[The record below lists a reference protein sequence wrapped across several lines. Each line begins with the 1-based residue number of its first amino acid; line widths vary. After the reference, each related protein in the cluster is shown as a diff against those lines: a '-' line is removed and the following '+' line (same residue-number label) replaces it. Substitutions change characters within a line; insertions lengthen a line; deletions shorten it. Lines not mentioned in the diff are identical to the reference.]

1 MAKTD
6 GIVSI
11 HGKEYATVAYRLA
24 LFRADYPKGSIITE
38 LISDSDGVIVFKA
51 SIFDG
56 EGNVSSGYG
65 MCKEKTPEECKA
77 SNDFIR
83 RLYDEYAELYPLAT
97 GYAEEVRGSSNINKT
112 RALENAETSAVGRAL
127 AFAGYHSSTSIASAD
142 EVSVA
147 IARQNDPKA
156 GKKQVEA
163 LEAFFGDQEDG
174 ADLLQKLLNR
184 AGVDHLKEITKP
196 QATACIKKWGL
207 NG

>member
-6 GIVSI
+6 GIISI

-24 LFRADYPKGSIITE
+24 LFRADYPKGCIVTK
-38 LISDSDGVIVFKA
+38 LVSDTDGVIVFMA
-51 SIFDG
+51 TVDDG
-56 EGNVSSGYG
+56 DD
-65 MCKEKTPEECKA
+65 M
-77 SNDFIR
+77 
-83 RLYDEYAELYPLAT
+83 LAT

-112 RALENAETSAVGRAL
+112 SALENAETSAVGRAL

-147 IARQNDPKA
+147 IARQKEPKA
-156 GKKQVEA
+156 TNKQVEA
-163 LEAFFGDQEDG
+163 IGAFLGDQEDG
-174 ADLLQKLLNR
+174 ADLLEKVLNR

>member
-6 GIVSI
+6 GIISI

-24 LFRADYPKGSIITE
+24 LFRADYPKGCIVTK
-38 LISDSDGVIVFKA
+38 LISDTDGVIVFMA
-51 SIFDG
+51 TVDDG
-56 EGNVSSGYG
+56 DD
-65 MCKEKTPEECKA
+65 M
-77 SNDFIR
+77 
-83 RLYDEYAELYPLAT
+83 LAT

-112 RALENAETSAVGRAL
+112 SALENAETSAVGRAL

-147 IARQNDPKA
+147 IARQKEPKA
-156 GKKQVEA
+156 TNKQVEA
-163 LEAFFGDQEDG
+163 IGAFLGDQEDG
-174 ADLLQKLLNR
+174 ADLLEKVLNR

>member
-24 LFRADYPKGSIITE
+24 LFRADYPKGCIVTK
-38 LISDSDGVIVFKA
+38 LISDTDGVIVFMA
-51 SIFDG
+51 TVDDG
-56 EGNVSSGYG
+56 AD
-65 MCKEKTPEECKA
+65 M
-77 SNDFIR
+77 
-83 RLYDEYAELYPLAT
+83 LAT

-112 RALENAETSAVGRAL
+112 SALENAETSAVGRAL

-147 IARQNDPKA
+147 IARQNEPKA
-156 GKKQVEA
+156 TKKQVEA
-163 LEAFFGDQEDG
+163 LCAFFGDQEDG

-184 AGVDHLKEITKP
+184 AGVDHLREITKP

>member
-24 LFRADYPKGSIITE
+24 LFRADYPKGCIVTK
-38 LISDSDGVIVFKA
+38 LISDTDGVIVFMA
-51 SIFDG
+51 TVDDG
-56 EGNVSSGYG
+56 AD
-65 MCKEKTPEECKA
+65 M
-77 SNDFIR
+77 
-83 RLYDEYAELYPLAT
+83 LAT

-112 RALENAETSAVGRAL
+112 SALENAETSAVGRAL

-147 IARQNDPKA
+147 IARQNEPKA
-156 GKKQVEA
+156 TKKQIKAIEDF
-163 LEAFFGDQEDG
+163 LGDQEDG

-184 AGVDHLKEITKP
+184 AGVDHLREITKP

>member
-24 LFRADYPKGSIITE
+24 LFRADYPKGCIVTK
-38 LISDSDGVIVFKA
+38 LISDTDGVIVFMA
-51 SIFDG
+51 TVDDG
-56 EGNVSSGYG
+56 DD
-65 MCKEKTPEECKA
+65 M
-77 SNDFIR
+77 
-83 RLYDEYAELYPLAT
+83 LAT

-112 RALENAETSAVGRAL
+112 SALENAETSAVGRAL

-147 IARQNDPKA
+147 IARQKEPKA
-156 GKKQVEA
+156 TNKQVEA
-163 LEAFFGDQEDG
+163 IGAFLGDQEDG
-174 ADLLQKLLNR
+174 ADLLEKMLNR

>member
-38 LISDSDGVIVFKA
+38 LISDEDGVIVFKA

-56 EGNVSSGYG
+56 D
-65 MCKEKTPEECKA
+65 T
-77 SNDFIR
+77 
-83 RLYDEYAELYPLAT
+83 LLAT

-112 RALENAETSAVGRAL
+112 SALENAETSAVGRAL

>member
-24 LFRADYPKGSIITE
+24 LFRAEYPKGCIVTK
-38 LISDSDGVIVFKA
+38 LVSDTDGVIVFMA
-51 SIFDG
+51 TVDDG
-56 EGNVSSGYG
+56 DD
-65 MCKEKTPEECKA
+65 M
-77 SNDFIR
+77 
-83 RLYDEYAELYPLAT
+83 LAT

-112 RALENAETSAVGRAL
+112 SALENAETSAVGRAL

-147 IARQNDPKA
+147 IARQKEPKA
-156 GKKQVEA
+156 SKKQVEA
-163 LEAFFGDQEDG
+163 IGAFLGDQEDG

>member
-24 LFRADYPKGSIITE
+24 LFRADYPKGCIVTK
-38 LISDSDGVIVFKA
+38 LVSDTDGVIVFMA
-51 SIFDG
+51 TVDDG
-56 EGNVSSGYG
+56 AD
-65 MCKEKTPEECKA
+65 M
-77 SNDFIR
+77 
-83 RLYDEYAELYPLAT
+83 LAT

-112 RALENAETSAVGRAL
+112 SALENAETSAVGRAL

-147 IARQNDPKA
+147 IARQNEPKA
-156 GKKQVEA
+156 TKKQIKAIEDF
-163 LEAFFGDQEDG
+163 LGDQEDG

-184 AGVDHLKEITKP
+184 AGVDHLREITKP

>member
-6 GIVSI
+6 GIISI

-24 LFRADYPKGSIITE
+24 LFRADYPKGCIVTK
-38 LISDSDGVIVFKA
+38 LISDTDGVIVFMA
-51 SIFDG
+51 TVDDG
-56 EGNVSSGYG
+56 DD
-65 MCKEKTPEECKA
+65 M
-77 SNDFIR
+77 
-83 RLYDEYAELYPLAT
+83 LAT

-112 RALENAETSAVGRAL
+112 SALENAETSAVGRAL

-147 IARQNDPKA
+147 IARQNEPKA
-156 GKKQVEA
+156 TKKQVEA
-163 LEAFFGDQEDG
+163 IGAFLGDQEDG
-174 ADLLQKLLNR
+174 ADLLEKVLNR

>member
-6 GIVSI
+6 GIISI

-24 LFRADYPKGSIITE
+24 LFRADYPKGCIVTK
-38 LISDSDGVIVFKA
+38 LVSDTDGVIVFMA
-51 SIFDG
+51 TVGNG
-56 EGNVSSGYG
+56 ESES
-65 MCKEKTPEECKA
+65 
-77 SNDFIR
+77 F
-83 RLYDEYAELYPLAT
+83 LAT

-112 RALENAETSAVGRAL
+112 SALENAETSAVGRAL

-147 IARQNDPKA
+147 IARQKEPKA
-156 GKKQVEA
+156 SKKQVEA
-163 LEAFFGDQEDG
+163 IGAFLGDQEDG
-174 ADLLQKLLNR
+174 ADLLEKVLNR